1 MRKHWQGFVVVSVLA
16 FSLSLVVPSQTHS
29 VLARATTAASPL
41 RVAMDELHGEI
52 RLWPESVFRGAGVV
66 SLGNTG
72 VKRDECF

>member
-1 MRKHWQGFVVVSVLA
+1 MLA
-16 FSLSLVVPSQTHS
+16 FPLSLVVPSEKHS

-52 RLWPESVFRGAGVV
+52 RLWSESVFRGAGVV